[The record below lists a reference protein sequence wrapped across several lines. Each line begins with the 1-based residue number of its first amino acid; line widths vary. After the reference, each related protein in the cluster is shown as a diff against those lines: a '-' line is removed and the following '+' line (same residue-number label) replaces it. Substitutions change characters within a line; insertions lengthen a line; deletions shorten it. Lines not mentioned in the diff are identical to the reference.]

1 MAKYHINAH
10 GNPNPCSAQS
20 GNCPF
25 GGDEDHFRTPEEARN
40 VYERRNASVPEPV
53 TKPAVSSVLALTTIK
68 VSALRAGDE
77 FQGKTVKEVKVGTKN
92 ATITTTEGKKIV
104 VPLTETALVIRE
116 ERTPEADHAADIKYR
131 TERAEQ
137 AIAKAQARFD
147 TAVKE
152 MNEQLT
158 KYGHADSFRMANF
171 IQAQAN
177 NRVWSLVSK
186 KAKEDNISVLE
197 AADRVADYYRKRH
210 YMIKSG
216 ISRSTSVVSNVM
228 EDAENE
234 AILEFLR
241 DHETGWY

>member
-25 GGDEDHFRTPEEARN
+25 GGDENHFSTPEEARS
-40 VYERRNASVPEPV
+40 VYERRNASIPEPV
-53 TKPAVSSVLALTTIK
+53 TKPAASSVLALTPIK

-92 ATITTTEGKKIV
+92 ATITTTDGKKIV
-104 VPLTETALVIRE
+104 VPLTETALVVRE
-116 ERTPEADHAADIKYR
+116 ERTPEAVHAADLKYR
-131 TERAEQ
+131 EERAER
-137 AIAKAQARFD
+137 AVAQAQDRFD
-147 TAVKE
+147 AAVKE
-152 MNEQLT
+152 MNEDLT
-158 KYGHADSFRMANF
+158 KYGHVDSIRMANL

-177 NRVWSLVSK
+177 NHVWSLVAK
-186 KAKEDNISVLE
+186 KAKEDNISMLE

-216 ISRSTSVVSNVM
+216 LSRSSSVVKNVM
-228 EDAENE
+228 EDAESE

-241 DHETGWY
+241 DHEAGWY